1 MTDIFIIK
9 NNCMSFEL
17 FKSCVKSRGTERL
30 RYKGTSQRIMFEE
43 FND

>member
-1 MTDIFIIK
+1 
-9 NNCMSFEL
+9 MSFEL

-30 RYKGTSQRIMFEE
+30 AKRYKGTSQRIMFEE